1 MIRAPRLFAACN
13 SRSIS
18 AVDAG
23 MMFRLRLVIVGSAS
37 SAAPALPNRDKSWKN
52 VTGPTRCVRVS
63 LSQSVRSLL
72 VGPPGLS
79 VILLCSRI

>member
-1 MIRAPRLFAACN
+1 MIRAPSSFTACN

-18 AVDAG
+18 ESEAG
-23 MMFRLRLVIVGSAS
+23 TMLRLRLAMVGSAS
-37 SAAPALPNRDKSWKN
+37 CAAPALSNRDKSWKN

-63 LSQSVRSLL
+63 LSQSVRSVL
-72 VGPPGLS
+72 VSPPGLS